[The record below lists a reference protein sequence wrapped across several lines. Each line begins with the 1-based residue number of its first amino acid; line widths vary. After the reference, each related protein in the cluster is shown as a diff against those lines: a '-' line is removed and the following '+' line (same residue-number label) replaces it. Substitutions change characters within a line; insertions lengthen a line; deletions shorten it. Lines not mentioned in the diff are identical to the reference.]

1 MWGCAVPIGLGPF
14 PEGPKV
20 KGHKRP
26 LATLMQGAVL
36 ALPNQR
42 RAPTPVAFVIGL
54 LNFVS
59 I

>member
-1 MWGCAVPIGLGPF
+1 MMWWLTSNSNSVLSEPCG
-14 PEGPKV
+14 